1 MLKDGTRDIVLV
13 CKIMKIQEHHMKLE
27 GDPLRIKIIAE
38 ALGEYVSKHNIDDTT
53 LCDFNFNME
62 TAYQAEHSLGQDD
75 WDYTK
80 EDREELQL

>member
-1 MLKDGTRDIVLV
+1 
-13 CKIMKIQEHHMKLE
+13 MKIQEHNLILE

-38 ALGEYVSKHNIDDTT
+38 ALSEYRMQHQCLNDDTT

-62 TAYQAEHSLGQDD
+62 TAYQAEHGLGQDD

-80 EDREELQL
+80 EDREELNI

>member
-1 MLKDGTRDIVLV
+1 
-13 CKIMKIQEHHMKLE
+13 MKIEEHHMKLE
-27 GDPLRIKIIAE
+27 GDPLRVKIIAE

-62 TAYQAEHSLGQDD
+62 TAYQAEHGLDQDD

-80 EDREELQL
+80 EDREELNI

>member
-1 MLKDGTRDIVLV
+1 
-13 CKIMKIQEHHMKLE
+13 MKIQEHHMKLE
-27 GDPLRIKIIAE
+27 GDPLRVKIIAE

-62 TAYQAEHSLGQDD
+62 TAYQGEHGLGQDD

-80 EDREELQL
+80 EDREELNI

>member
-1 MLKDGTRDIVLV
+1 
-13 CKIMKIQEHHMKLE
+13 MKIQEHHMKLE

-80 EDREELQL
+80 EDRGELQLGDGKDD